1 MLEKITLENY
11 RCYDHHSIEFK
22 SLSIVVGKNNAGKST
37 LVEALRFVS
46 LAVSR
51 LKTSNYNPAPKWLDL
66 PARARG
72 VTPALKSFG
81 FNTENLFHNYGN
93 PPAEITAIFSGNLTV
108 KIYLGPDAEIFCCL
122 IDNADL
128 YVVSRGAASKLE
140 ITTVNIL
147 PAITPIQK
155 EE

>member
-1 MLEKITLENY
+1 MKEIKYRVFSILPFKVNLLILDSPRLMLEKITLENY
-11 RCYDHHSIEFK
+11 RCYDYHSIEFK
-22 SLSIVVGKNNAGKST
+22 NLSIVVGKNNAGKST

-51 LKTSNYNPAPKWLDL
+51 LKTSHYNPAPKWLDL

-93 PPAEITAIFSGNLTV
+93 PTS
-108 KIYLGPDAEIFCCL
+108 
-122 IDNADL
+122 
-128 YVVSRGAASKLE
+128 
-140 ITTVNIL
+140 
-147 PAITPIQK
+147 
-155 EE
+155 